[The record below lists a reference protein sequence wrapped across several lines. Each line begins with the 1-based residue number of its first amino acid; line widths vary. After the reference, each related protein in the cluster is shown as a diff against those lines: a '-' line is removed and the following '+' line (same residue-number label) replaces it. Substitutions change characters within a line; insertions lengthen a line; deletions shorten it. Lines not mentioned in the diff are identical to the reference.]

1 MGLLDK
7 PFFNGFAGSAI
18 GAIGNVVGGLM
29 QGHAQRQANRANME
43 LAKYSYEKNLEQW
56 NRENE
61 YNSPSA
67 QMARYRAAGLNPNL
81 IYSQQN
87 TAGNSP
93 QMDAPQ
99 IAPVT
104 GPAQGITNAFNQM
117 SQFASAIFALKRQQ
131 AERAKLEAET
141 QDVEYKNALTNYF
154 WLDEIDYRR
163 RNYDF
168 KDYLMDYQQK
178 KNALE
183 YNYRDQQLYYYTK
196 LLPYQFDFQKQKL
209 LTDFHNYNPL
219 ITARLRS
226 LDASS
231 SVNEQRAKQM
241 ALQYGYLG
249 EYYQLQNDALQK
261 LVDLRDNQGHHT
273 WRGMGLDGKFGKITL
288 GGIVDGAYDLY
299 NFFKN
304 NF

>member
-1 MGLLDK
+1 MGLFDNA
-7 PFFNGFAGSAI
+7 FTGIAGSAI

-43 LAKYSYEKNLEQW
+43 LAKYSYDQNLQQW

-61 YNSPSA
+61 YNSPFA
-67 QMARYRAAGLNPNL
+67 QMQRYKAAGLNPNL

-93 QMDAPQ
+93 QMSAPQ
-99 IAPVT
+99 VAPVT

-117 SQFASAIFALKRQQ
+117 SQFASAVFALKRQQ
-131 AERAKLEAET
+131 AEIAKIEADT
-141 QDVEYKNALTNYF
+141 QDVQYRNALTNYF

-163 RNYDF
+163 KNYDF
-168 KDYLMDYQQK
+168 KTYLMDYQQK
-178 KNALE
+178 QNALE
-183 YNYRDQQLYYYTK
+183 YNYRQAKLGYDTQ
-196 LLPYQFDFQKQKL
+196 LLPYQFDFQKEKL
-209 LTDFHNYNPL
+209 LTDFFNYNPL
-219 ITARLRS
+219 VTARLRS
-226 LDASS
+226 LNSS
-231 SVNEQRAKQM
+231 SAVNEQRAKQM
-241 ALQYGYLG
+241 NLQYGYLDK
-249 EYYQLQNDALQK
+249 YYQLQNDALQK

-273 WRGMGLDGKFGKITL
+273 WRGMGLDGKFGKFTL